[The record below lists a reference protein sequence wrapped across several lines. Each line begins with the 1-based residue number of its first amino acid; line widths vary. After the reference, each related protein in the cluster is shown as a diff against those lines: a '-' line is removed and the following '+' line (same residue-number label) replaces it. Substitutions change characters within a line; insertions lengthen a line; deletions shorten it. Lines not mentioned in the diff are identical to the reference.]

1 MGINHSQFLQIAM
14 IAQGDFLK
22 LLLAPT
28 EERKKIFRQIF
39 KTQLYQDL
47 QDRLK
52 KESGLITASSNLLL
66 VLPVIKI
73 MFLVLRLKKQRT
85 GFFL

>member
-1 MGINHSQFLQIAM
+1 M

-52 KESGLITASSNLLL
+52 KESSQLNDKCDAARNSSNILME
-66 VLPVIKI
+66 LPVMK
-73 MFLVLRLKKQRT
+73 MMS
-85 GFFL
+85 